1 MLSDKIWSIAF
12 FRWETPVLVVR
23 GKEMAESWRKLTS
36 SVNVEDLGHIAE
48 RVPDTAERVP
58 DTAEKVPERAE
69 ARATVENV
77 EDRDLPKDR
86 TDHFIALLLS
96 V

>member
-1 MLSDKIWSIAF
+1 M
-12 FRWETPVLVVR
+12 
-23 GKEMAESWRKLTS
+23 
-36 SVNVEDLGHIAE
+36 EDLGHI
-48 RVPDTAERVP
+48 PDIAERVP

-86 TDHFIALLLS
+86 TDPFIALLLS

>member
-1 MLSDKIWSIAF
+1 MFSDKIWSISF
-12 FRWETPVLVVR
+12 FRWETPVVVVR

-36 SVNVEDLGHIAE
+36 SVNVEDLGHI
-48 RVPDTAERVP
+48 PDIAERVP